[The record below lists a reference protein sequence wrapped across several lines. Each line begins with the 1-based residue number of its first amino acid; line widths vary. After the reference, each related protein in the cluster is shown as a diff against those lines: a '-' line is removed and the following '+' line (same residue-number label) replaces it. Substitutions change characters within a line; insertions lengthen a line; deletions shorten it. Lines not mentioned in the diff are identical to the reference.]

1 MKKKIFYIA
10 IIAICLSIITG
21 GTLAY
26 YTATDTARNV
36 ITSGGVD
43 VKVAEY
49 QLVDGVMV
57 VRMGEDRN
65 DRA

>member
-1 MKKKIFYIA
+1 MADWK
-10 IIAICLSIITG
+10 LWNRMQEDPRV
-21 GTLAY
+21 
-26 YTATDTARNV
+26 TDLPIYPAD
-36 ITSGGVD
+36 GCM
-43 VKVAEY
+43 